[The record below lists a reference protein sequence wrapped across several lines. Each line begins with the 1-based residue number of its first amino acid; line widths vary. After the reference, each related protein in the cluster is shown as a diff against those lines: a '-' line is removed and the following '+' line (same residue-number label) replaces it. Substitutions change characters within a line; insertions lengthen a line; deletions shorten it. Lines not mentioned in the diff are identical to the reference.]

1 MELSK
6 KELKEIDKRRL
17 LLESALIVFS
27 ELGYH
32 NARIEDIIKHAGVGK
47 GTFYLYYKNKEELV
61 FSSLA
66 AVFIEIK
73 QTLDWVEEQVGEIPL
88 QNLFEHEAKLLV
100 KSFDK
105 HRDVAKF
112 IFREGKS
119 VSPGVKK
126 LIDDFFKEIQ
136 IMAEN
141 TYALGSAS
149 GLMNTVNPEVAA
161 ICVIGGVMN
170 LYETW
175 LEEKIDSDL
184 ESSISAA
191 VEFYNAA
198 LGVKF

>member
-1 MELSK
+1 MEVSK
-6 KELKEIDKRRL
+6 KELKENDKRRL

-27 ELGYH
+27 KLGYH

-61 FSSLA
+61 FNSLA

-88 QNLFEHEAKLLV
+88 HNLFEYEANLLV

-105 HRDVAKF
+105 HRDISRF

-119 VSPGVKK
+119 VSPSVKK
-126 LIDDFFKEIQ
+126 LIDDFFKEIR

-141 TYALGSAS
+141 TYALGGAS
-149 GLMNTVNPEVAA
+149 GLMNIVNPEIAA

-175 LEEKIDSDL
+175 LEQKMDSDL
-184 ESSISAA
+184 DASISAA